1 MTCSDES
8 RPARCPGD
16 DVSAPEL
23 EAQGW
28 QRCFV
33 ADEPRLSEAV
43 ATYRELGFDV
53 RLVPVPIDDGA
64 CTECMKAV
72 PGQFRLIYTRRAAEA
87 AEAGSWSSS

>member
-1 MTCSDES
+1 MTCSDG
-8 RPARCPGD
+8 RPAPTACPGRE
-16 DVSAPEL
+16 VSAPEL

-53 RLVPVPIDDGA
+53 RLVPVPVGSGPCA
-64 CTECMKAV
+64 ECLQAA
-72 PGQFRLIYTRRAAEA
+72 PDRFRLIYTRRSAEI
-87 AEAGSWSSS
+87 E

>member
-1 MTCSDES
+1 MTCSDHGS
-8 RPARCPGD
+8 MPAGCPGHEA
-16 DVSAPEL
+16 SAPEL

-43 ATYRELGFDV
+43 ATYRDLGFDV
-53 RLVPVPIDDGA
+53 RLVPVSIEDGA

-72 PGQFRLIYTRRAAEA
+72 PDRFRLIYTRRSAEA
-87 AEAGSWSSS
+87 AEVE

>member
-1 MTCSDES
+1 MTCSDDGS
-8 RPARCPGD
+8 MPTACPGR

-33 ADEPRLSEAV
+33 ADGPRLSEAV

-53 RLVPVPIDDGA
+53 RLVPVPIEGDA
-64 CTECMKAV
+64 CTECMRQAPDQV
-72 PGQFRLIYTRRAAEA
+72 RLIYTRKAD
-87 AEAGSWSSS
+87 GSPGAD